1 MMFRCSRQE
10 QVSFILW
17 SNGSN
22 CVVPALQ
29 SCHAEVKKS
38 QDTLIDNL
46 KDGIDLSKNIL
57 KMTPHSNFRKAFK
70 YTGET

>member
-1 MMFRCSRQE
+1 MSWSTRPWYPNITDA
-10 QVSFILW
+10 QVFKTRAGFIHLV

-46 KDGIDLSKNIL
+46 KDGD
-57 KMTPHSNFRKAFK
+57 
-70 YTGET
+70 